1 MKGEKRKTYPNPEK
15 LIFQPETLFR
25 ACCQSKK
32 RLALDGAGT
41 PRRIEILPGIYYN
54 RPMATII
61 ELHCP
66 ACHASLWVDVETK
79 QVVQHRRSEKKVH
92 SSFEDLLSKEKQK
105 KEAVEERFSQA
116 KSLEQAKK
124 KKAAEFFEQNLK
136 EK

>member
-1 MKGEKRKTYPNPEK
+1 MK
-15 LIFQPETLFR
+15 
-25 ACCQSKK
+25 SKK
-32 RLALDGAGT
+32 TVQTLKNGFFGPIFLSELAVRPEERSVLDGAGT
-41 PRRIEILPGIYYN
+41 PRRIEILPAMYYN

-61 ELHCP
+61 EVLCP

-92 SSFEDLLSKEKQK
+92 SSFEDMLSKEKQK
-105 KEAVEERFSQA
+105 KEAVEERFAQA

-124 KKAAEFFEQNLK
+124 KKAAELFEQNLK